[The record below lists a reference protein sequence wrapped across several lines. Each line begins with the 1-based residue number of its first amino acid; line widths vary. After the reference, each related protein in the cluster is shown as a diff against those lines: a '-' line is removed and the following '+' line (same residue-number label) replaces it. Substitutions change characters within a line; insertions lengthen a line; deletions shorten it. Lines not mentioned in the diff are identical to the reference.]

1 MTGGI
6 RTHTIGVFLELSPS
20 YFVLKGFQPTYLYA
34 VAIYQKLGGDLSRS
48 YWPFTPTPYVNLPIR
63 ATL

>member
-6 RTHTIGVFLELSPS
+6 RTHTIGVFLGLSPS
-20 YFVLKGFQPTYLYA
+20 YFVLEGFQPPCLYA
-34 VAIYQKLGGDLSRS
+34 VAIYQKLGGDLSCS
-48 YWPFTPTPYVNLPIR
+48 YGSFTPTPYGNLPIR

>member
-6 RTHTIGVFLELSPS
+6 RTHTIGVFLGLSPS
-20 YFVLKGFQPTYLYA
+20 YFVLEEFQPLCLYA
-34 VAIYQKLGGDLSRS
+34 VAIYQKLGGDLSCS
-48 YWPFTPTPYVNLPIR
+48 YGSFTPTPYGNLPIR